1 MSICGLD
8 FGTSNTTLGTIEG
21 HAPVLVALEDGESTI
36 PSAIF
41 YEVDGAVLIGRR
53 AVEAYVE
60 GAPGRLMRSLKSVLG
75 TSLIDETTRLGR
87 ERVSFR
93 DVIAYYLG
101 AVKRR
106 AEQTT
111 GRELRD
117 VVHGRP
123 VHFVDNAPDADRK
136 AEETLRAIARG
147 IGFDEVTFQFEP
159 IAAALEYERQI
170 GSEEVALIADI
181 GGGTSDFSI
190 VRLGPERHGKA
201 DRAAD
206 ILANDGVRIG
216 GTDFDRQLS
225 LGAVMP
231 LFGFGSAMKRAGL
244 DVPSSYFHDLATWSN
259 INRMYEPR
267 VIADIRQVR
276 HEASEPELLDRLI
289 RVVHEQRGHTLAMEV
304 EDAKIALSEK
314 RQADIPAGMGGA
326 RSRRGHQP
334 PRSCRSHRATGRP
347 HRGAHQELPH
357 PGSAERRRHR
367 RRVPDRRL
375 GQTRPCPQGD
385 HQSGPLGPHRRGRH
399 LRRGRQGTDPRS
411 AAAIRAR
418 KLNSGNL
425 GTLPFHHDE
434 PRHAPERLDLGRGRH
449 HQRRSIHSLIR
460 SRISSKVGFR
470 P

>member
-8 FGTSNTTLGTIEG
+8 FGTSNTTLGTIAGRE
-21 HAPVLVALEDGESTI
+21 PVLTALEAGQTTI

-41 YEVDGAVLIGRR
+41 YEVDGAVLIGRK
-53 AVEAYVE
+53 AIAAYVE

-87 ERVSFR
+87 ERTSFR

-106 AEQTT
+106 AEQAT
-111 GRELRD
+111 GCELCD

-136 AEETLRAIARG
+136 AERTLREIAREV
-147 IGFDEVTFQFEP
+147 GFDEVTFQFEP
-159 IAAALEYERQI
+159 IAAALDYERQI
-170 GSEEVALIADI
+170 STEEIALIADI

-190 VRLGPERHGKA
+190 VRLGPKRHGKV

-225 LGAVMP
+225 LGVIMP
-231 LFGFGSAMKRAGL
+231 LFGFGSAMKRPGL

-276 HEASEPELLDRLI
+276 HDASETVLLDRLV
-289 RVVHEQRGHTLAMEV
+289 RVVDEQRGHTLAMEV
-304 EDAKIALSEK
+304 EEAKIALSDT
-314 RQADIPAGMGGA
+314 RQADIPLEWVAPGLSAAIGRPDLVGHTTQLAERIGA
-326 RSRRGHQP
+326 RIKVCLAQAQLSASDIDAVFLTGGSVRLSHVRKAITRAAPSARIVEGDTFGAVGKGLTLEALLRYG
-334 PRSCRSHRATGRP
+334 PR
-347 HRGAHQELPH
+347 
-357 PGSAERRRHR
+357 
-367 RRVPDRRL
+367 D
-375 GQTRPCPQGD
+375 
-385 HQSGPLGPHRRGRH
+385 
-399 LRRGRQGTDPRS
+399 
-411 AAAIRAR
+411 
-418 KLNSGNL
+418 
-425 GTLPFHHDE
+425 
-434 PRHAPERLDLGRGRH
+434 
-449 HQRRSIHSLIR
+449 
-460 SRISSKVGFR
+460 
-470 P
+470 